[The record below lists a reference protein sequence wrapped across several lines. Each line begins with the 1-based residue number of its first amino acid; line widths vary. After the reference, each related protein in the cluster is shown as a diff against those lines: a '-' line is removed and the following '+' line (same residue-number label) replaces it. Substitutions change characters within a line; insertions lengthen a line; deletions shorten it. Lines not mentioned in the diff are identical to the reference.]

1 MGRRGRAWHR
11 DATRAMSERTR
22 DERREAPEVSEAAGG
37 ACSSSRTT
45 GSEKP
50 SQENSAQES
59 PAEREERNDLIIEG
73 WQAPKPDRMK
83 GDGREI
89 WQFESEKGKPSG
101 ALWFNLVAVILA
113 LAGGLALIIYGVL
126 RLASAIDRSG
136 PEFP

>member
-1 MGRRGRAWHR
+1 
-11 DATRAMSERTR
+11 
-22 DERREAPEVSEAAGG
+22 
-37 ACSSSRTT
+37 
-45 GSEKP
+45 
-50 SQENSAQES
+50 
-59 PAEREERNDLIIEG
+59 
-73 WQAPKPDRMK
+73 MK